1 MKKEAKKEA
10 NVKLTAY
17 EEIKK
22 LINENFNVPFVGL
35 LDLVDGGDDEEGDAI
50 VYNTIITFNGRLY
63 LSDYRDDF
71 DECVLIEDNE
81 LAERA
86 LESLKLTIEWMKEK
100 PTCYEDM
107 KLDMMQELF

>member
-1 MKKEAKKEA
+1 MKKETKKEA
-10 NVKLTAY
+10 VNATSAY

-35 LDLVDGGDDEEGDAI
+35 LALVDGGDDEEGDAI

-71 DECVLIEDNE
+71 DECVLIEDDE

-86 LESLKLTIEWMKEK
+86 LESLKLTIEWMNEK

-107 KLDMMQELF
+107 KLDMIQELF